1 MIHNEM
7 APFKSAASQARS
19 SHQYKNL
26 KIKVLKYNA
35 DIFFNRQCLS
45 KKDYSKLCEHK
56 GTDYVPSF
64 TLKKKKTKPP
74 ELKTK
79 SSFYIRARYNPV
91 VIKYL
96 VFACVV
102 Y

>member
-64 TLKKKKTKPP
+64 TLKKKKNQTTRIKD
-74 ELKTK
+74 EIKFLYK
-79 SSFYIRARYNPV
+79 SQV
-91 VIKYL
+91 
-96 VFACVV
+96 
-102 Y
+102 